1 MLEAARHARKFF
13 CAALFAIAT
22 CGPAAANFTCEG
34 KITYLGMNPEG
45 FVSVAVGGFGV
56 WYMCSQSAPVVNSGT
71 TFTPEGCRAWYATFL
86 ASQKADQSIVFFFSS
101 PATTGNGPECTA
113 LGSWSYPAI
122 APYHMTVR
130 GP

>member
-1 MLEAARHARKFF
+1 MRNILGNVRRLG
-13 CAALFAIAT
+13 CAVLVAVAT

-56 WYMCSQSAPVVNSGT
+56 WYMCSQSAPFVNAGY

-86 ASQKADQSIVFFFSS
+86 TSQKADQSIVFFFQSS
-101 PATTGNGPECTA
+101 ATSGNGAECTA
-113 LGSWSYPAI
+113 LGNWAYPTI

>member
-1 MLEAARHARKFF
+1 MLKMVVKARRLA
-13 CAALFAIAT
+13 CATLIAVAV

-34 KITYLGMNPEG
+34 KITYLGMNSEG

-56 WYMCSQSAPVVNSGT
+56 WYMCSQSAPVVFAGT

-86 ASQKADQSIVFFFSS
+86 ASQKTDQSILFFFQS

-113 LGSWSYPAI
+113 LGTWAFPTI